1 MKLKFL
7 KNEGAEAATH
17 TTIMNVAP
25 YNNSLNHPQVLLA
38 KLTNKQQYKDS
49 IKGFVDYLINN
60 QQKTPKGLLFLGEWG
75 SLRSAA
81 YAALITLQVNIHL
94 Y

>member
-1 MKLKFL
+1 
-7 KNEGAEAATH
+7 
-17 TTIMNVAP
+17 MNIVT
-25 YNNSLNHPQVLLA
+25 YNNKLNHPQVLLA

-49 IKGFVDYLINN
+49 IKGFVDYLIND

-81 YAALITLQVNIHL
+81 YAALIMLQVNKHL
-94 Y
+94 C